1 MLKDAYRSCRDKLAQ
16 GGIENPGFEARC
28 MLEHLTGFSRA
39 AQLAHGDEPFDRQQE
54 LDEMV
59 SRRLRHEPLQYIL
72 GSWSFC
78 GFPLSVGE
86 GVLIPRDDTEVVL
99 GLCLDY
105 LKKRRWALSPAYSN
119 HDNHNNHLQRRD
131 QAISYK
137 VNNLPDAKAADL
149 CSGSGALA
157 IAIAKIARAEVTA
170 VELSKA
176 ALPYLVRNVED
187 NHAAVTVVEGDV
199 LRCHTQFEDGSLDL
213 IVSNPPYIRSG
224 ELAALQAEVQFE
236 PRMALDGGESGYDFY
251 EAIIP
256 LWKGKLKHGGAL
268 AFELGEGQAG
278 TVAALMKAHGFENI
292 RTAEDFGGVQRAIIG
307 TVI

>member
-1 MLKDAYRSCRDKLAQ
+1 MLKDSYLACKSALEK
-16 GGIENPGFEARC
+16 GGIENAAFEAQC
-28 MLEHLTGFSRA
+28 MLEHLTGFGRA
-39 AQLAHGDEPFDRQQE
+39 SLLAHGGDAFDRQDE
-54 LDEMV
+54 LDEMIK
-59 SRRLRHEPLQYIL
+59 RRLKNEPLQYIL

-105 LKKRRWALSPAYSN
+105 
-119 HDNHNNHLQRRD
+119 
-131 QAISYK
+131 I
-137 VNNLPDAKAADL
+137 NNLTDAVAADL

-157 IAIAKIARAEVTA
+157 IALAKIAGVRVTA

-176 ALPYLVRNVED
+176 ALPYLIRNVQD
-187 NHAAVTVVEGDV
+187 NVADVTVMEGDV
-199 LRCHTQFEDGSLDL
+199 LRCHTQFEDESLDL

-224 ELAALQAEVQFE
+224 DIAALQNEVQFE

-256 LWKGKLKHGGAL
+256 LWKSKLKPGGAL
-268 AFELGEGQAG
+268 AFELGEDQAE
-278 TVAALMKAHGFENI
+278 TVASLMRAHDFENI

-307 TVI
+307 TLK

>member
-1 MLKDAYRSCRDKLAQ
+1 MLKDAYRVCRGKLEQ
-16 GGIENPGFEARC
+16 GGIDDPDFEARC
-28 MLEHLTGFSRA
+28 MLEHLTGYNRA
-39 AQLAHGDEPFDRQQE
+39 AQLAHGDEPFDRQQA
-54 LDEMV
+54 LDEMI

-105 LKKRRWALSPAYSN
+105 LKYLPA
-119 HDNHNNHLQRRD
+119 
-131 QAISYK
+131 A
-137 VNNLPDAKAADL
+137 VAADL

-157 IAIAKIARAEVTA
+157 IALAKIAGVRVTA

-176 ALPYLVRNVED
+176 ALPYLIRNVQD
-187 NHAAVTVVEGDV
+187 NVADVTVMEGDV
-199 LRCHTQFEDGSLDL
+199 LRCHTQFEDESLDL

-224 ELAALQAEVQFE
+224 DIAALQDEVQFE

-251 EAIIP
+251 KAIIP
-256 LWKGKLKHGGAL
+256 LWKSKLKHGGAL
-268 AFELGEGQAG
+268 AFELGEDQAE
-278 TVAALMKAHGFENI
+278 TVASLMRAHDFENI

-307 TVI
+307 TVK